1 MLEGGGPSG
10 SSTSTRINQVPADL
24 QPLLSCGLCFGRL
37 LSRELNA
44 SKQLEGREVLD
55 TASLPRWDHRSDWY
69 REALVDNISGLT
81 DRGVRQSGWGPL
93 EELGERAQI
102 E

>member
-1 MLEGGGPSG
+1 
-10 SSTSTRINQVPADL
+10 
-24 QPLLSCGLCFGRL
+24 
-37 LSRELNA
+37 
-44 SKQLEGREVLD
+44 VLD